1 MINCYNVMDFF
12 KVAKMYCDTFKN
24 CYGCELLIKEKGEHG
39 ELNGCKISNKV
50 GISSEDITFLNDWY
64 EKSLMPKPCP
74 FCGSE
79 DLVVWGRKINSS
91 DFGDRKYVKCN
102 NCDTEGPLAMNK
114 EEAIKKWN
122 ERKSVK

>member
-1 MINCYNVMDFF
+1 MEFSKDE
-12 KVAKMYCDTFKN
+12 MYCDTFKN
-24 CYGCELLIKEKGEHG
+24 CFECKLWANKDEGTT
-39 ELNGCKISNKV
+39 GCKIVNKT
-50 GISSEDITFLNDWY
+50 ISSEDIIFLNDWY
-64 EKSLMPKPCP
+64 EKSLAPDPCP

-79 DLVVWGRKINSS
+79 DLVVWGRKVNSS

>member
-12 KVAKMYCDTFKN
+12 KVAKIYCDSFQACFACK
-24 CYGCELLIKEKGEHG
+24 LWAEKGKG
-39 ELNGCKISNKV
+39 TAGCKIVNKTISN
-50 GISSEDITFLNDWY
+50 EDIIFLNDWY
-64 EKSLMPKPCP
+64 EKSLTPDPCP

-79 DLVVWGRKINSS
+79 DLVVWGRQINSS